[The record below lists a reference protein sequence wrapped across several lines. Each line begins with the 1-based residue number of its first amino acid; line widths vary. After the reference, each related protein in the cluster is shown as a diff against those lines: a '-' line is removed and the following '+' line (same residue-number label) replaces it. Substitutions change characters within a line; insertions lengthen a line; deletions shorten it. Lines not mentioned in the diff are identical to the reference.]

1 MPYAPGITFDASPI
15 AKGIS
20 DLGKGLGDAI
30 SNYRNNKKESQYL
43 DSQFELLAPS
53 LASVTDP
60 NELPSLAKFS
70 SMSLSQK
77 RGALAG
83 AMYRAD
89 QARQTQDLKL
99 RELAANTN
107 RDYMLAQTEG
117 IRSNQQ
123 RLKLADEAQAG
134 FGRDLNLFGA
144 MNPENPPLV
153 LDPALRRQ
161 LQEPGGA
168 LTLAAARNPLAPSA
182 QNVLG
187 DALPALARQRGNLN
201 LSELTFAEDPVSGT
215 RFARSGNSILPSG
228 VNPEKASKVTAVTDA
243 DGKVVGQMD
252 SRGRIVKTGSAISDA
267 LKVFGERRKLGS
279 QLADV
284 LKSEMLAST
293 PEQKAKI
300 QEQISRIGAMES
312 ELEKLVSGGSNAP
325 KQPADDAELA
335 NARAALA
342 AGRPRAQVQAMYKQR
357 TGRDLPE

>member
-1 MPYAPGITFDASPI
+1 MPYAPGIQYNGGESLRQGIAS
-15 AKGIS
+15 AG
-20 DLGKGLGDAI
+20 
-30 SNYRNNKKESQYL
+30 NN
-43 DSQFELLAPS
+43 
-53 LASVTDP
+53 LASFIGNYIDRGRKSKALDGVLTAYAGEDP
-60 NELPSLAKFS
+60 ERQKQLKAALPG
-70 SMSLSQK
+70 MSLEEKQGMVQGFAVQQAQK
-77 RGALAG
+77 
-83 AMYRAD
+83 
-89 QARQTQDLKL
+89 DLKL

-117 IRSNQQ
+117 IRGNQQ

-300 QEQISRIGAMES
+300 QEQISRIGAMEA